1 MTRFVTYWDGGPLTH
16 YEQLCLRSF
25 LARGHHVDLASYG
38 TPGSVPEDVEVV
50 DARDFLP
57 LDRSVTRLLEAC
69 AYSKISDIL
78 RYRLLAD
85 GTRTWIDVD
94 VMLLADDV
102 PQGAPLFG
110 LEDDHHINGAILR
123 LEPGSAL
130 LLEVLQATEDLD
142 PQQLLEGEWGA
153 IGPLLLTRL
162 SDELDLRGRAQP
174 VDVLYPIA
182 SRDLWRL
189 FDPREVAWCE
199 RTLEGASTLHLW
211 NEFLRRAGLRER
223 VPARGSWLGRAMRT
237 HGVVVRGPRIS
248 VRWVR
253 TEWRQQLPEPPPLT
267 PRPTIRSVA
276 GRLVR
281 AFRHL
286 RQR

>member
-1 MTRFVTYWDGGPLTH
+1 MTYWDGAPLTH
-16 YEQLCLRSF
+16 FEQLCLRSF
-25 LARGHHVDLASYG
+25 LARGHHVELASYG
-38 TPGSVPEDVEVV
+38 TPANVPAGVDLI
-50 DARDFLP
+50 DAREFLA
-57 LDRSVTRLLEAC
+57 LDTTVARLLDAS
-69 AYSKISDIL
+69 AYSKVSDIL

-85 GTRTWIDVD
+85 GTRTWVDVD

-110 LEDDHHINGAILR
+110 LEDDHHANGAILR

-130 LLEVLQATEDLD
+130 LREVLQATGDLD
-142 PQQLLEGEWGA
+142 PQQLLAGDWGA
-153 IGPLLLTRL
+153 IGPLLLTRVV
-162 SDELDLRGRAQP
+162 DELDLRSRAQP
-174 VDVLYPIA
+174 VEVLYPVR

-189 FDPREVAWCE
+189 FDPREVGWCE

-223 VPARGSWLGRAMRT
+223 APARGSWLGRAMRT
-237 HGVVVRGPRIS
+237 YGVVARGPRIS

-253 TEWRQQLPEPPPLT
+253 TEWRQQLPEPPPLA
-267 PRPTIRSVA
+267 PRPTSRSVA

-281 AFRHL
+281 AFRRL